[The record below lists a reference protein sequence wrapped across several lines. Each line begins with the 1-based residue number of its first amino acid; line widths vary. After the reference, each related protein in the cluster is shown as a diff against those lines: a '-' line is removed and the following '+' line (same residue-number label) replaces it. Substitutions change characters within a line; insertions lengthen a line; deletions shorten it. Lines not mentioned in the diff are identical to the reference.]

1 LGELLERDPEVST
14 IDEALRA
21 AKRGSGRVVLVQA
34 SAGLGKSSLLDA
46 ARRHAA
52 DAGFEPLV
60 ARGRELEREFSFG
73 LARQLFEARLWAAPA
88 AERRRLLQ
96 GSAGLAA
103 ELLGFEAPAGPRPE
117 QGSPYPLLHGLLWL
131 AANLA
136 ERRPLAL
143 IVDDAHWADELS
155 LRFMHY
161 LGARLESLSIAVFIA
176 ARPGERGAE
185 APVLAALAAEPATR
199 LLRPKPLTAQST
211 RRLVAAWAPRADPA
225 FAAACHE
232 ATAGNPFLLREL
244 LGALE
249 QEGVAPTSAGAAR
262 VREIGPAPVSRA
274 VSLALRALA
283 PAATALARA
292 IAILGDGAP
301 LGRVAALARIGV
313 DEAADVAADLA
324 DAGVLAAA
332 DRPAFIH
339 PIVGRAIYE
348 ELDAAERAVAHRAA
362 VAVLREDGEPPE
374 RVAAHVLKA
383 SAARDSEAVAVLRAA
398 AADAVRR
405 GAPRSAVRYLRRALD
420 EPPAPDER
428 PDVLA
433 ELARAE
439 AAAAHPGAIDR
450 LNAAI
455 DALGDAHERRAVL
468 AGELGNL
475 LYSKGR
481 FAAAA
486 STFDAALGALGA
498 ADEPL
503 RLSLE
508 AGWAAAALWEPAYA
522 GEVRG
527 RVERS
532 VRRDAEPRTGT
543 DRALLAAL
551 AALEMMRGEQR
562 DGTIALARRA
572 WGDGSMLVEPGP
584 DDPAIW
590 SLAGA
595 LAGSEA
601 WDELGKVLDAV
612 AAAARR
618 TGAILAHATVD
629 YMRSFRSLSLGA
641 VDDALTAVDRALA
654 ARREGWG
661 PFVPAAL
668 WVRTRCLLERGDL
681 DGARATAGLDD
692 QDAPRFGES
701 ATSVK
706 LLDARARVLLAGAD
720 AEAALAVWREMGA
733 IATRSMMCNPGLFPW
748 RPGAALAAARLGK
761 LDEAR
766 RFADEELE
774 AVRRHGGPAGLGVA
788 LTVRGTIERPR
799 EGLSWLAEG
808 VAVLEASPAELEL
821 ARALVQQGTALRV
834 AGRRIDAR
842 EPLRRGLDIADRCG
856 AARLVVRAREE
867 LVAAGGRP
875 RRARLS
881 GAAALT
887 PSERRVAEL
896 VAGGLSN
903 REAAEALFVT
913 KKAVEFHLGNVYRKL
928 GVRGRNEL
936 GPALQ
941 PES

>member
-1 LGELLERDPEVST
+1 LGELLERDPEVAT
-14 IDEALRA
+14 IDEALSA
-21 AKRGSGRVVLVQA
+21 AKGGAGRVVLFQA
-34 SAGLGKSSLLDA
+34 PAGLGKSSLLDA
-46 ARRHAA
+46 ARRRAA
-52 DAGFEPLV
+52 DAGFEPLA

-73 LARQLFEARLWAAPA
+73 VARQLFEARMWAAPA

-136 ERRPLAL
+136 DRRPLAL
-143 IVDDAHWADELS
+143 VVDDAHWADELS
-155 LRFMHY
+155 LRFMLY
-161 LGARLESLSIAVFIA
+161 LAARLENLPIAAFIA
-176 ARPGERGAE
+176 TRPSERSAE
-185 APVLAALAAEPATR
+185 APVIAALAAEPACSV
-199 LLRPKPLTAQST
+199 LHPGPLTARGT
-211 RRLVAAWAPRADPA
+211 RRLVGEWAAGADVA
-225 FAAACHE
+225 FASACHE

-249 QEGVAPTSAGAAR
+249 QEGVEPTAAGAVR

-274 VSLALRALA
+274 VSLALRSLP
-283 PAATALARA
+283 PAATALARS
-292 IAILGDGAP
+292 IAVLGDGAP

-313 DEAADVAADLA
+313 DEAADAAADLA

-362 VAVLREDGEPPE
+362 TAVLREDGEPPE
-374 RVAAHVLKA
+374 RIAAHVLKA
-383 SAARDSEAVAVLRAA
+383 SSARDPAAVAVLRAA

-420 EPPAPDER
+420 EPPAAEDR
-428 PDVLA
+428 ADVLA
-433 ELARAE
+433 DLGRAE
-439 AAAAHPGAIDR
+439 AAAAHPGAVDR
-450 LNAAI
+450 LRAAI
-455 DALGDAHERRAVL
+455 EALGDAHDRRAVL

-475 LYSKGR
+475 LYTRGR

-486 STFDAALGALGA
+486 STFDSALESLGP

-503 RLSLE
+503 RMSLE
-508 AGWAAAALWEPAYA
+508 AGWATAALWDPACA
-522 GEVRG
+522 GELRG
-527 RVERS
+527 RLERS
-532 VRRDAEPRTGT
+532 VRRDAEPRNASE
-543 DRALLAAL
+543 RALLSAL
-551 AALEMMRGEQR
+551 GALQMLRGEKR
-562 DGTIALARRA
+562 EEAIELAWRA
-572 WGDGSMLVEPGP
+572 WGDGAMLEDLAA

-601 WDELGKVLDAV
+601 WDELAAVLDAV
-612 AAAARR
+612 SAAARR
-618 TGAILAHATVD
+618 TGAILMHATAD
-629 YMRSFRSLSLGA
+629 YMRGFRALSLGS
-641 VDDALTAVDRALA
+641 VGDALAAVDRALS

-661 PFVPAAL
+661 PFLPAAL
-668 WVRTRCLLERGDL
+668 WVRTCCLLEQGDL
-681 DGARATAGLDD
+681 DGARATAGVTGEDV
-692 QDAPRFGES
+692 PRFGDS
-701 ATSVK
+701 ASSLK
-706 LLDARARVLLAGAD
+706 LLDARARVLLASGD

-733 IATRSMMCNPGLFPW
+733 IATAAMLHNPVFFPW
-748 RPGAALAAARLGK
+748 RTGAAVAAARIGD

-766 RFADEELE
+766 RLAGEELE
-774 AVRRHGGPAGLGVA
+774 AVRRHGGPGALGVA

-799 EGLSWLAEG
+799 EGLAWLGEG
-808 VAVLEASPAELEL
+808 VSVLSGSQAELEL

-834 AGRRIDAR
+834 SGRRLDAR
-842 EPLRRGLDIADRCG
+842 EPLRRGLDLADRCG
-856 AARLVVRAREE
+856 ADRLVVRARDE

-896 VAGGLSN
+896 VARGLSN

-928 GVRGRNEL
+928 GVSGRDQL
-936 GPALQ
+936 GTALQ
-941 PES
+941 GER